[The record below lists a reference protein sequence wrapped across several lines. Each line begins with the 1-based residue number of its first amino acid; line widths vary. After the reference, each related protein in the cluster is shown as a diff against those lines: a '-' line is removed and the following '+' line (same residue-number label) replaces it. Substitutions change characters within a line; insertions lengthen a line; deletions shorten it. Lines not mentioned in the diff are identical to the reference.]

1 MPKKKFVPDN
11 HVAYDKT
18 PVQLKVMPG
27 VRKQLMTI
35 SDWQNK
41 VRRFID
47 ELLAEHGDWSPASR
61 FPRKGINATLRS
73 EFPTHRDYFYG

>member
-1 MPKKKFVPDN
+1 MPRKKFVPDN

-27 VRKQLMTI
+27 VRERLKTVEN
-35 SDWQNK
+35 WQNK

-47 ELLAEHGDWSPASR
+47 ELLAEQGD
-61 FPRKGINATLRS
+61 
-73 EFPTHRDYFYG
+73 